1 MSSSHIKNLLQPPDL
16 QSSHAKAKE
25 TINARFA
32 SIESLDDLQTLVLEF
47 QQRHE
52 ELGGNVSAFQFFCPK

>member
-1 MSSSHIKNLLQPPDL
+1 MSSSHIKNLLQSPDL

-25 TINARFA
+25 TINARFV
-32 SIESLDDLQTLVLEF
+32 SIESLESLETLVLEF

-52 ELGGNVSAFQFFCPK
+52 EIGGNVSACQFFCPK